1 MHLLDRRMSMKHTI
15 LTSLLSA
22 VVIGSAVCAA
32 DFSPAKT
39 LTAASYAKKA
49 PVVDGKISPDEYAG
63 GFEQFGVL
71 QLRSGQ
77 MSSRQAKFFAALDN
91 QYLYLACQSE
101 LPDPGSGVR
110 LKNRYK
116 KRDSFIPKDDNIE
129 FLVFPPD
136 ADALYHFIIN
146 PANVS
151 YDVKYPVVNGGVS
164 PTVRKDWNPAFTA
177 KSGTEGKYWTLEVK
191 IPLKDLNVKP
201 TRAPAKW
208 LFQFARSW
216 KNPAQQSSFNK
227 ASVFAD
233 PEQMN
238 PVIFSEKSSAVRFTS
253 MGNYDKGEN
262 AISFTIDNPGTKPV
276 KVKYHV
282 AVLSEAAPRSISDT
296 VTVPAGT
303 SKSAALNYT
312 EKANVTSEM
321 TILFTE
327 ADTGKVL
334 LQRCLSWQ
342 YPVGPRWIAPEVK
355 AGIQLEIG
363 VYPYYKLI
371 RARLGNHGVPLDL
384 RKVKSAVMRITDA
397 TGKPVGKDYIPVKN
411 GNDGYY
417 AEMPLPKLGKGN
429 YFVEARLKNQDGK
442 ETVYKTKFFFN
453 TYEWEHNSIGKDRI
467 VLPPYKALVYDKNTV
482 RTLMSRYTLGN
493 GFFSEISTGKA
504 EKLLAAPIILNV
516 NGKSLTGNEL
526 RWTEQAKDQGCA
538 VQKMNISGLTIS
550 TESTIEFD
558 NFVKTVVTVKPE
570 KEFKFDSMTLEIPL
584 RSEFARRIHATCNTM
599 RYNIAAALPEKQGEL
614 WNSAQGKLHGA
625 VSNNFRPYIW
635 IGDLAEGLAFF
646 AESDKNWS
654 RDPAKPMAQ
663 LIRNGDTTVLRINFI
678 DKPAVRKAPFT
689 LTFGFQATPTRTRP
703 NSSRQLTE
711 RSKLPNSVT
720 MSLLAGGG
728 CWSCQDYDFY
738 PKDRDYTFIHA
749 LRKVRE
755 GKLGRTQQTEIVK
768 KFMKHFASFPK
779 DRQGFY
785 FRHLERGFA
794 YARNSNLLIPYM
806 NSRATHLRWEEYNV
820 FMDEWFCSDFRA
832 NNEDD
837 YNNTPTASY
846 QDFLLFCARK
856 LIREGLDGIYYD
868 NIRDWHNPNPVT
880 GPAYRME
887 SGKVQPYFDIFDMRT
902 LIKRTAVMLHQE
914 GKNIFDGRP
923 LFVLHMTNTNLV
935 PFTSLGS
942 IALDWEDKYGAM
954 DFQDRFAEDYIKVCS
969 LGLQSGAIPEV
980 LVQITGNNREHVTRT
995 FLSVTLAYDLPMV
1008 LNGGGLTP
1016 VFSRTWKTVKQFGY
1030 GTDEVKTFP
1039 CFSPSGRF
1047 TTGSKDIRLTEY
1059 RKKDGTAILAVC
1071 SFGHEGKTVLGSTV
1085 SVKEA
1090 RDIETGKS
1098 LPVKDNS
1105 VEIELKKNEFKLIQF
1120 K

>member
-1 MHLLDRRMSMKHTI
+1 MKHTI

-22 VVIGSAVCAA
+22 GIIGSAVCAA
-32 DFSPAKT
+32 DFPPAKT
-39 LTAASYAKKA
+39 LTAASYAKTA
-49 PVVDGKISPDEYAG
+49 PVVDGRITPDEYAG

-77 MSSRQAKFFAALDN
+77 MSSRQAKFFAALDDR
-91 QYLYLACQSE
+91 YLYLACQSE

-129 FLVFPPD
+129 FLIFPPD

-151 YDVKYPVVNGGVS
+151 YDVKYPVVNGGVT
-164 PTVRKDWNPAFTA
+164 PGVRKDWNPAFTA

-201 TRAPAKW
+201 ARTPAKW

-227 ASVFAD
+227 ATVFAD

-238 PVIFSEKSSAVRFTS
+238 PVVFSEKSPAVRFTG
-253 MGNYDKGEN
+253 MGNYDQGEN
-262 AISFTIDNPGTKPV
+262 AISFTVDNPGTKPV

-303 SKSAALNYT
+303 SKTAVLNYK

-321 TILFTE
+321 TILFTD
-327 ADTGKVL
+327 ADTGKIL

-342 YPVGPRWIAPEVK
+342 YPPGPRWIAPEVK
-355 AGIQLEIG
+355 AGVQLEIG

-384 RKVKSAVMRITDA
+384 RKVKSAVMRITDEK
-397 TGKPVGKDYIPVKN
+397 GQPVGKDFTPGKN
-411 GNDGYY
+411 RNDGYY
-417 AEMPLPKLGKGN
+417 LEMPLPALKKGN
-429 YFVEARLKNQDGK
+429 YFVEARLKKQDGK
-442 ETVYKTKFFFN
+442 EDIYKTKFFFN
-453 TYEWEHNSIGKDRI
+453 TYEWEHNKIGRDRI
-467 VLPPYKALVYDKNTV
+467 VLPPYKALVYGRNTV

-493 GFFSEISTGKA
+493 GFFSEIGTGKA
-504 EKLLAAPIILNV
+504 EKLLASPIILNV
-516 NGKSLTGNEL
+516 NGKSLTGSEL
-526 RWTEQAKDQGCA
+526 RWTEQAEDQGCA
-538 VQKMNISGLTIS
+538 VQKMNIPGLTVS
-550 TESTIEFD
+550 TENTIEFD

-570 KEFKFDSMTLEIPL
+570 NEFKFDSMTLEIPL
-584 RSEFARRIHATCNTM
+584 RTEFAKRIHATCNTM
-599 RYNIAAALPEKQGEL
+599 RYNIAAALPERQGEL

-755 GKLGRTQQTEIVK
+755 GKLDKAQQAETVK

-806 NSRATHLRWEEYNV
+806 NSRASHLRWEEYNV

-846 QDFLLFCARK
+846 QDFLLFWNRK
-856 LIREGLDGIYYD
+856 LLREGLDGIYYD
-868 NIRDWHNPNPVT
+868 NIRDWQNPNPVT
-880 GPAYRME
+880 GPAYLME

-902 LIKRTAVMLHQE
+902 LIKRTAIMIHQE
-914 GKNIFDGRP
+914 GQNIFDGRP
-923 LFVLHMTNTNLV
+923 LFVLHMTNTNIV

-954 DFQDRFAEDYIKVCS
+954 DFQDRFTEDYIKVGS

-995 FLSVTLAYDLPMV
+995 FLAMTLAYDLPMV

-1016 VFSRTWKTVKQFGY
+1016 VFSQTWKTLKQFGY

-1047 TTGSKDIRLTEY
+1047 KTGSKDIRLTEY
-1059 RKKDGTAILAVC
+1059 RKADGTTILAVC
-1071 SFGHEGKTVLGSTV
+1071 SFGHEGKTVIKEDKAAFKSGLPM
-1085 SVKEA
+1085 KEA
-1090 RDIETGKS
+1090 ADIETGKK
-1098 LPVKDNS
+1098 LPVKDNA
-1105 VEIELKKNEFKLIQF
+1105 VEIELKKNEFKLIRI
-1120 K
+1120 KG

>member
-1 MHLLDRRMSMKHTI
+1 MHLLDGGMIMKHTI
-15 LTSLLSA
+15 LTFLLSA
-22 VVIGSAVCAA
+22 GILGSFACAA
-32 DFSPAKT
+32 DFSPEKT
-39 LTAASYAKKA
+39 LTAASYTKKT

-63 GFEQFGVL
+63 SFEQFGVL
-71 QLRSGQ
+71 QLRSGL

-101 LPDPGSGVR
+101 LPDPESRVK

-129 FLVFPPD
+129 FLIFPPD

-164 PTVRKDWNPAFTA
+164 PAVRKDWNPAFTA
-177 KSGTEGKYWTLEVK
+177 ESSMEGKYWTLEVK

-201 TRAPAKW
+201 TLAPAKW

-216 KNPAQQSSFNK
+216 KNPVQQSAFNK

-238 PVIFSEKSSAVRFTS
+238 PVVFSENAPAVRFTG
-253 MGNYDKGEN
+253 MGNYAKGEN
-262 AISFTIDNPGTKPV
+262 TITFLIDNPGKQPL

-282 AVLSEAAPRSISDT
+282 SVLSEAAPRSISDT

-303 SKSAALNYT
+303 SKNVVLNYT
-312 EKANVTSEM
+312 EKAKLTSEM

-327 ADTGKVL
+327 VDTGKIL
-334 LQRCLSWQ
+334 LQRALAWQ
-342 YPVGPRWIAPEVK
+342 YPLGPRWTAPEVK
-355 AGIQLEIG
+355 AGVQLEIG

-371 RARLGNHGVPLDL
+371 RARLGNHGVPLDM

-397 TGKPVGKDYIPVKN
+397 KGKPVGKDFVPVKN

-417 AEMPLPKLGKGN
+417 AEMPLPKLEKGN
-429 YFVEARLKNQDGK
+429 YFVEARLKNQNGK
-442 ETVYKTKFFFN
+442 ETVYKTKFFFD
-453 TYEWEHNSIGKDRI
+453 TYEWEHNSIGKERI
-467 VLPPYKALVYDKNTV
+467 VLPPYKALVYGKNTV

-504 EKLLAAPIILNV
+504 EKLLASPIVLNV

-538 VQKMNISGLTIS
+538 VQNMTIPGLTVR
-550 TESTIEFD
+550 TKNTIEFD

-584 RSEFARRIHATCNTM
+584 RSKFAKRIHSTCNTL
-599 RYNIAAALPEKQGEL
+599 RYNAAAALPEKQGEL
-614 WNSAQGKLHGA
+614 WNSAQGKRHAA

-635 IGDLAEGLAFF
+635 VGDLAEGLAFF
-646 AESDKNWS
+646 AESDMNWS

-663 LIRNGDTTVLRINFI
+663 LIRKGDTTVLRINFI

-689 LTFGFQATPTRTRP
+689 LTFGFQATPTRMRP

-720 MSLLAGGG
+720 MSLLAGGA
-728 CWSCQDYDFY
+728 CWSCQDYDFF
-738 PKDRDYTFIHA
+738 PKDRDYSFVNA
-749 LRKVRE
+749 LRQVRE
-755 GKLGRTQQTEIVK
+755 GKLGKAERKEIIQ
-768 KFMKHFASFPK
+768 KFMKHVASYPK
-779 DRQGFY
+779 DRQASFR
-785 FRHLERGFA
+785 RHLERGFA
-794 YARNSNLLIPYM
+794 YAKNSDLLVPYM
-806 NSRATHLRWEEYNV
+806 NSRASHLRWEEYNV

-846 QDFLLFCARK
+846 QDFLLYCNRK
-856 LIREGLDGIYYD
+856 LVREGLDGIYYD

-880 GPAYRME
+880 GPAYLME
-887 SGKVQPYFDIFDMRT
+887 SGKMQPYFDIFDMRT
-902 LIKRTAVMLHQE
+902 LIKRTAIMLYKE

-942 IALDWEDKYGAM
+942 IALDWEDKFGAM
-954 DFQDRFAEDYIKVCS
+954 DFQDRFTEDYIKVCS

-980 LVQITGNNREHVTRT
+980 LVQITGKNREHVTRT
-995 FLSVTLAYDLPMV
+995 FLAVTLAYDLPMV

-1016 VFSRTWKTVKQFGY
+1016 VFGKTWKTLKQFGY
-1030 GTDEVKTFP
+1030 GTDQVKTFP

-1047 TTGSKDIRLTEY
+1047 KTTSKDIRLTEY
-1059 RKKDGTAILAVC
+1059 RKGDGNTILAVC
-1071 SFGHEGKTVLGSTV
+1071 SFGHEGKTLLGSAV
-1085 SVKEA
+1085 PVKEA
-1090 RDIETGKS
+1090 EDVETGKK
-1098 LPVKDNS
+1098 LTIKDS
-1105 VEIELKKNEFKLIQF
+1105 AFDIELKKNEFKLIRL

>member
-1 MHLLDRRMSMKHTI
+1 MHLLDGGMIMKHTI
-15 LTSLLSA
+15 LTSLLS
-22 VVIGSAVCAA
+22 VGIIGLFASAA
-32 DFSPAKT
+32 DFSPEKT

-63 GFEQFGVL
+63 SFEQFGVL

-101 LPDPGSGVR
+101 LPDQGSGVK

-129 FLVFPPD
+129 FLIFPPD

-164 PTVRKDWNPAFTA
+164 PAVRKDWNPAFTA
-177 KSGTEGKYWTLEVK
+177 KSSMEGKYWTLEVK
-191 IPLKDLNVKP
+191 IPLKDLNAKP

-216 KNPAQQSSFNK
+216 KNPVQQSAFNK

-238 PVIFSEKSSAVRFTS
+238 PVVFSENAPAVRFS
-253 MGNYDKGEN
+253 GMGNYAKGEN
-262 AISFTIDNPGTKPV
+262 TITFLIDNPGKQPV

-282 AVLSEAAPRSISDT
+282 SVLSEAAPRSISDT

-303 SKSAALNYT
+303 SKSVVLNYT
-312 EKANVTSEM
+312 EKAKLTSEM
-321 TILFTE
+321 TILFTD
-327 ADTGKVL
+327 ADTGKTL

-342 YPVGPRWIAPEVK
+342 YPLGPRWIAPEVK
-355 AGIQLEIG
+355 AGVQLEIG

-371 RARLGNHGVPLDL
+371 RARLGNHGVPLDM
-384 RKVKSAVMRITDA
+384 RKVKSAVMRISDA
-397 TGKPVGKDYIPVKN
+397 KGKPFGKDFVPVKN
-411 GNDGYY
+411 WNDGYY
-417 AEMPLPKLGKGN
+417 AEMPLPKLKKGE
-429 YFVEARLKNQDGK
+429 YFVEARLKNQNGK
-442 ETVYKTKFFFN
+442 ETVYKTKFFLD

-467 VLPPYKALVYDKNTV
+467 VLPPYKALVYGKNTV

-504 EKLLAAPIILNV
+504 EKLLASPIVLNV
-516 NGKSLTGNEL
+516 NGKSLTGNDL
-526 RWTEQAKDQGCA
+526 RWTEQAKDQGSA
-538 VQKMNISGLTIS
+538 VQNMTIPGLTVR
-550 TESTIEFD
+550 TENTIEFD

-584 RSEFARRIHATCNTM
+584 RSKFAKRIHSTCNTL
-599 RYNIAAALPEKQGEL
+599 RYNTAAALPEKQGEL
-614 WNSAQGKLHGA
+614 WISAQGKRHAA

-635 IGDLAEGLAFF
+635 VGDLAEGLAFF

-663 LIRNGDTTVLRINFI
+663 LIRKGETTVLRINFI
-678 DKPAVRKAPFT
+678 DKPAVRKASFT

-703 NSSRQLTE
+703 NISRQLTE

-720 MSLLAGGG
+720 MSLLAGGA
-728 CWSCQDYDFY
+728 CWSCQDYDFF
-738 PKDRDYTFIHA
+738 PKDRDYTFVNA
-749 LRKVRE
+749 LRQVRE
-755 GKLGRTQQTEIVK
+755 GKLGKAEQKEIIQ
-768 KFMKHFASFPK
+768 KFMKHVASYPK
-779 DRQGFY
+779 DRQASFR
-785 FRHLERGFA
+785 RHLERGFA
-794 YARNSNLLIPYM
+794 YAKNSDLLVPYM
-806 NSRATHLRWEEYNV
+806 NSRASHLRWEEYNV

-846 QDFLLFCARK
+846 QDFLLYWNRK
-856 LIREGLDGIYYD
+856 LVREGLDGIYYD

-880 GPAYRME
+880 GPAYLME
-887 SGKVQPYFDIFDMRT
+887 SGKMQPYFDIFDMRT
-902 LIKRTAVMLHQE
+902 LIKRTAVMLYQE

-923 LFVLHMTNTNLV
+923 LFVLHMTSTNLA

-942 IALDWEDKYGAM
+942 IALDWEDKFGAM
-954 DFQDRFAEDYIKVCS
+954 DFQDRFTEDYIKVCS

-980 LVQITGNNREHVTRT
+980 LVQITGSSREHVTRT
-995 FLSVTLAYDLPMV
+995 FLAVTLAYDLPMV

-1016 VFSRTWKTVKQFGY
+1016 VFIKTWKTLKLFGY
-1030 GTDEVKTFP
+1030 GTDQVKTFP
-1039 CFSPSGRF
+1039 CYSPSGKF
-1047 TTGSKDIRLTEY
+1047 KTTSKDIRLTEY
-1059 RKKDGTAILAVC
+1059 RKVGGDTILAVC
-1071 SFGHEGKTVLGSTV
+1071 SFGHEGKTLLGSTAP
-1085 SVKEA
+1085 VKGA
-1090 RDIETGKS
+1090 VDIETGENLS
-1098 LPVKDNS
+1098 VKDNA
-1105 VEIELKKNEFKLIQF
+1105 VEIELKKNEFKLIRL